1 MERREFIALGALL
14 PLLFSPLSRAG
25 EAAQPLRIG
34 LTPTLLHE
42 RHALLAQWKAY
53 LETRLGGP
61 VSFVLRDSYSD
72 TMDLIKQRRLDMA
85 WLSDYPY
92 VLMKPWV
99 RLLATPLKEGR
110 PYYRSYLIV
119 PARDKQTRS
128 LADLEGRIFAYAD
141 PYSHTGFLFPR
152 HELVGMGK
160 SPKTFFRRT
169 FFTWSHRKAIEAVA
183 HHLAD
188 GAAVE
193 SYVWDALARE
203 DPALVGAT
211 RIVSRSHEFGF
222 PPLVAM
228 KSLPESTFQR
238 LRKVLMDMNQDA
250 QGRDILARLHID
262 GFTSADPALYAEV
275 EAMARQAASYD
286 ERKGF

>member
-1 MERREFIALGALL
+1 MDRRGFIALGAL
-14 PLLFSPLSRAG
+14 PWVHWCRAAG
-25 EAAQPLRIG
+25 GSQPLRIG

-42 RHALLAQWKAY
+42 RHSLLAQWRAY
-53 LETRLGGP
+53 LEPRLGRP

-72 TMDLIKQRRLDMA
+72 TMDLIKQRRLDVA

-99 RLLATPLKEGR
+99 RLLATPLKDGR

-119 PARDKQTRS
+119 PARDTRSRS
-128 LADLEGRIFAYAD
+128 LADLEGKVFAYAD
-141 PYSHTGFLFPR
+141 PYSHTGYLFPR
-152 HELVGMGK
+152 HELARLGK

-183 HHLAD
+183 RRLAD

-203 DPALVGAT
+203 EPALAGAT
-211 RIVSRSHEFGF
+211 RIVSRSREFGF

-228 KSLPESTFQR
+228 KDLPEEVFEKFHR
-238 LRKVLMDMNQDA
+238 VLMEM
-250 QGRDILARLHID
+250 GRNPEGQAILAQLHLD
-262 GFTSADPALYAEV
+262 GFAAADPALYAEV
-275 EAMARQAASYD
+275 EAMARQAGGRD
-286 ERKGF
+286 EDTRP